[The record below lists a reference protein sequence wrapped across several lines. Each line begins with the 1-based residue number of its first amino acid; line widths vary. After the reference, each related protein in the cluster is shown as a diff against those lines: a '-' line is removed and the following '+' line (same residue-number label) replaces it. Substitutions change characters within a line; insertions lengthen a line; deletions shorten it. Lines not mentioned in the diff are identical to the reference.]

1 MCNSSNCNHGD
12 DDFFSN
18 LEGDDIF
25 ADATGPINAKDV
37 ARAESQ
43 AGLVRERCPKGCRN
57 GKFVSYSGRI
67 LGDCFTCKGTG
78 FVTFKNAAP
87 VRAARTAAAKV
98 RKERNAA
105 ERAQEWA
112 VAHAAEAAWLSAK
125 AGSFDFATSLQ
136 ASLLK
141 YGSLT
146 DNQVAAVRRCIV
158 KDEARDAERAAAKV
172 VQAERAANAPTVTG
186 IKPIEDA
193 FASAV
198 AKGIKRPKVR
208 LGDFKFSL
216 APATGRNAGA
226 IYVTDR
232 TGDTYLG
239 KIVDARFFG
248 VRDCTPS
255 MEAQIVEVCSDPA
268 AAAVA
273 YGRRTGSCC
282 ICARELTNHD
292 SIERG
297 IGPICAERFG
307 W

>member
-1 MCNSSNCNHGD
+1 MCSGNDKCNDPFHNLQDSD
-12 DDFFSN
+12 DD
-18 LEGDDIF
+18 LF
-25 ADATGPINAKDV
+25 AAATGPITGNDI

-43 AGLVRERCPKGCRN
+43 AGLVTERCPKGCRN
-57 GKFVSYSGRI
+57 GRFISYSGRD
-67 LGDCFTCKGTG
+67 LGECFTCKGKG
-78 FVTFKNAAP
+78 VVTFKNAAP

-98 RKERNAA
+98 RKERNVA
-105 ERAQEWA
+105 EKVEMWA
-112 VAHAAEAAWLSAK
+112 VENPAEAAWLSSK
-125 AGSFDFATSLQ
+125 APSFEFA
-136 ASLLK
+136 ASLLGSLNK

-146 DNQVAAVRRCIV
+146 ENQLGAVRRCIV

-172 VQAERAANAPTVTG
+172 VQAERAANAPTVAG

-198 AKGIKRPKVR
+198 SKGIKRPKVR

-232 TGDTYLG
+232 SGDTYLG

-248 VRDCTPS
+248 VRDCTPA
-255 MEAQIVEVCSDPA
+255 MEAQVVEVCSDPA

-273 YGRRTGSCC
+273 YGRRTGQCC